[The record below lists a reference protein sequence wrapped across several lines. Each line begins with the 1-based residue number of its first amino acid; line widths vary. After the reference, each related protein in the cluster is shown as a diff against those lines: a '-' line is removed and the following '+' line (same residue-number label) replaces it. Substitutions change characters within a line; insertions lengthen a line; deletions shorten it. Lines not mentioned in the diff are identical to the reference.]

1 MVRAPFKLAI
11 AVGVAAA
18 LSAAS
23 AFAAMYKWV
32 DENGRTV
39 YGDTPPPGAKI
50 ERVNTGGTA
59 PPDPDAVRD
68 MAKKDAEIKKRM
80 QQRSDD
86 EAKADKDRVQANLLR
101 RQCQDAQGRIRS
113 LREDANVYR
122 YNAKGEKE
130 ILTSAAREEMIAQNQ
145 KIMRDLGCTP
155 AISGPVTAAPAQ

>member
-1 MVRAPFKLAI
+1 MDRAPFKLAVAVGI
-11 AVGVAAA
+11 AVA
-18 LSAAS
+18 LSATLAG
-23 AFAAMYKWV
+23 AAMYKWV

-50 ERVNTGGTA
+50 ERINANTA
-59 PPDPDAVRD
+59 PADPDAARD

-80 QQRSDD
+80 QQRNDD
-86 EAKADKDRVQANLLR
+86 EVKADKDRVQANLLR

-130 ILTSAAREEMIAQNQ
+130 ILSTAAREEMVAQNQ

-155 AISGPVTAAPAQ
+155 AISGPVTAAPSQ